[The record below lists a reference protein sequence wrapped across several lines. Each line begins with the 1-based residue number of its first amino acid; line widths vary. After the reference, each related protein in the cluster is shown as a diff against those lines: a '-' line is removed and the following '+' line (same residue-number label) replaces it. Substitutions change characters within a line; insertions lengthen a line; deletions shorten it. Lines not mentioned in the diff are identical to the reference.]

1 MKSAP
6 FSYVR
11 PATLPEALAALDG
24 QDGMAR
30 ALAGGQSLV
39 PMLNLRLAPVDR
51 IVDIGR
57 LPELR
62 RIEAGADSIFYG
74 ALATHAAFEDRGV
87 PDGSNGLMPFVAS
100 RIAYRAVRNRGTIGG
115 SLALADPAADWLPT
129 VVALGAALHLVGPAG
144 RRRVPAADF
153 VLGPYMTALD
163 ESELIEGVEVPR
175 QAASAR
181 WGVSK
186 VAVKTGEYA
195 ESLAVAVIDRAAR
208 SARIVLGATD
218 GALIRL
224 ERTAEYLLSG
234 SGLGRLAEVAGEELM
249 DSGRDFTPAR
259 LRMHVTT
266 VTRAVRD
273 AEVP

>member
-6 FSYVR
+6 FAYVR
-11 PATLPEALAALDG
+11 PATLPDALAALG
-24 QDGMAR
+24 QNDGMAR

-51 IVDIGR
+51 IVDIR
-57 LPELR
+57 HLPELR
-62 RIEAGADSIFYG
+62 RVEERADSIFYG
-74 ALATHAAFEDRGV
+74 ALTTHAGFEDRAV
-87 PDGSNGLMPFVAS
+87 PDGSNGLMPFIAS

-129 VVALGAALHLVGPAG
+129 VVALGATLHLVGPAG
-144 RRRVPAADF
+144 RRPVPAAEF

-163 ESELIEGVEVPR
+163 ESELLEGIDVPKH
-175 QAASAR
+175 AASAR
-181 WGVSK
+181 WGTSK

-195 ESLAVAVIDRAAR
+195 ESLAIAVIDRTAR
-208 SARIVLGATD
+208 TARIVLGAAD
-218 GALIRL
+218 GAPIRL
-224 ERTAEYLLSG
+224 ERTAEYILSYR
-234 SGLGRLAEVAGEELM
+234 GLDRLAEIAGEELM
-249 DSGRDFTPAR
+249 GSGREFSPAR

-273 AEVP
+273 AEAG